1 MEIMMKY
8 YELKLDD
15 TNFIEAPDLIDWYG
29 IQDVRLIKW
38 ETFHK
43 LKNRLVYRIKP
54 AGNIIF
60 TDIIS
65 FPFLLVSPMVRAVI
79 EMYGDKVVFKE
90 VILISAEKEVE
101 EVYYL
106 PIMEESNQINMLYV
120 KKEQNYIKQTKI
132 PEWVGERNIF
142 WVKKNEKRHTIV
154 NLDLAESLLRRNAVG
169 LELKEVFLSQ
179 I

>member
-1 MEIMMKY
+1 MMKY

-15 TNFIEAPDLIDWYG
+15 TNFIEAPDLMNWYG

-38 ETFHK
+38 ETYHK
-43 LKNRLVYRIKP
+43 LKNRLVYRINP

-65 FPFLLVSPMVRAVI
+65 FPFLLVSPMVRDVI
-79 EMYGDKVVFKE
+79 KMYGDKVVFKE
-90 VILISAEKEVE
+90 VILLSTEKGFE
-101 EVYYL
+101 ELYYL
-106 PIMEESNQINMLYV
+106 PVMEETDQINLLYV
-120 KKEQNYIKQTKI
+120 KTRQNDIQQTQI

-142 WVKKNEKRHTIV
+142 WVRKKGKRHTII

-169 LELKEVFLSQ
+169 LELKEVLLTQ
-179 I
+179 V

>member
-1 MEIMMKY
+1 MKY
-8 YELKLDD
+8 YELKLDS

-38 ETFHK
+38 ETYHK
-43 LKNRLVYRIKP
+43 LKNRLVYRINP
-54 AGNIIF
+54 TENIIF

-65 FPFLLVSPMVRAVI
+65 FPFLLVSPMVRSVI
-79 EMYGDKVVFKE
+79 KMYGDKVVFKE
-90 VILISAEKEVE
+90 VILLSAEKGFE

-106 PIMEESNQINMLYV
+106 PVMEETDQINLLYV
-120 KKEQNYIKQTKI
+120 KTRQNYIQQTKI

-142 WVKKNEKRHTIV
+142 WVRKNGKRYTII

-169 LELKEVFLSQ
+169 LELKEVYLSQ